1 MWYNI
6 IIKGVDDM
14 ENILRELENVKWYL
28 ETIEES
34 KEDELFSSEFWWG
47 EVMHGLDNVLELINN
62 YKTKE

>member
-1 MWYNI
+1 
-6 IIKGVDDM
+6 M
-14 ENILRELENVKWYL
+14 EDILRELENVKWYL